1 MQSSDP
7 LIFAKIYLLTVNR
20 MFFFKNHAEDETRRL
35 VPQLFSI
42 IIIMIIII
50 IIIIMIIIIIIII
63 IMIIIIIIIIYIGS
77 KHMVS
82 ISVFIDFG
90 RPPLGHMTKD
100 LCMIFQKL

>member
-50 IIIIMIIIIIIII
+50 IIII
-63 IMIIIIIIIIYIGS
+63 IMIIIIIIIYIGS

>member
-50 IIIIMIIIIIIII
+50 III
-63 IMIIIIIIIIYIGS
+63 MIIIIIIIIYIGS

>member
-50 IIIIMIIIIIIII
+50 IIIIII
-63 IMIIIIIIIIYIGS
+63 IMIIIIIIIYIGS

>member
-7 LIFAKIYLLTVNR
+7 LKIKKIYLLTVNR
-20 MFFFKNHAEDETRRL
+20 MFFFKNHTEDETRRL

-50 IIIIMIIIIIIII
+50 II
-63 IMIIIIIIIIYIGS
+63 YIGS

-82 ISVFIDFG
+82 TSVFIDFG

>member
-20 MFFFKNHAEDETRRL
+20 MFFFKNHVEDETRRL
-35 VPQLFSI
+35 VPQLFS
-42 IIIMIIII
+42 

>member
-35 VPQLFSI
+35 VPQLFS
-42 IIIMIIII
+42 

>member
-1 MQSSDP
+1 MFETGLSDFHKLVVTP
-7 LIFAKIYLLTVNR
+7 LKSNFPK
-20 MFFFKNHAEDETRRL
+20 FP
-35 VPQLFSI
+35 PQKR
-42 IIIMIIII
+42 
-50 IIIIMIIIIIIII
+50 IIIMIIIIIIII
-63 IMIIIIIIIIYIGS
+63 ILMIIVIMIIIIIIIIIMMIIIIIIIYIGS

>member
-63 IMIIIIIIIIYIGS
+63 YIGS

>member
-50 IIIIMIIIIIIII
+50 IIIMI
-63 IMIIIIIIIIYIGS
+63 IIIIIIIIYIGS

>member
-50 IIIIMIIIIIIII
+50 IIIM
-63 IMIIIIIIIIYIGS
+63 IIIIIIYIGS